1 MCVSVYMIFLLT
13 GLFLMDFN
21 MLFSFQ
27 VKMGSSASIYR
38 CVCMVVWVGVS
49 VCVYICLF
57 VCMSA

>member
-38 CVCMVVWVGVS
+38 CACMVVWVGVS
-49 VCVYICLF
+49 VCVY
-57 VCMSA
+57 M